1 MYFMSVTW
9 DTSHSLIG
17 PYLDLEHS
25 PTGDSSRQ
33 LSTASLSSSLDFGEN
48 TVVVCVCVCVC
59 EVDAFVKMRA
69 GPDRF
74 SFVLQKL
81 FYVIAYRTLS
91 VCPPVL
97 IYSIE

>member
-1 MYFMSVTW
+1 MQTE
-9 DTSHSLIG
+9 L
-17 PYLDLEHS
+17 HS
-25 PTGDSSRQ
+25 PTGDISRQ
-33 LSTASLSSSLDFGEN
+33 LSTATLSSFPDCGEN
-48 TVVVCVCVCVC
+48 TVVGGGRGGG
-59 EVDAFVKMRA
+59 EVDACVKMRA

-81 FYVIAYRTLS
+81 FYVIAYQTLS